1 MPAIHLLSCDEHSAE
16 VLRDAAVELG
26 LPLMRGRKPPRTKG
40 CPREIVIIDGDRGV
54 EAREALEA
62 SKRKAICIGLLGEA
76 AVAHELLAA
85 GADLIL
91 HKPVFSEWAKICLM
105 QACCEK

>member
-26 LPLMRGRKPPRTKG
+26 LPLTRGKKPPRSERG
-40 CPREIVIIDGDRGV
+40 SREIVIIDGDRGT
-54 EAREALEA
+54 EARKALEA
-62 SKRKAICIGLLGEA
+62 SKRKAICIGLLGESTA
-76 AVAHELLAA
+76 AHELIAA

-91 HKPVFSEWAKICLM
+91 HKPIFSEWAKVCLK
-105 QACCEK
+105 QACCAK

>member
-26 LPLMRGRKPPRTKG
+26 LPLTRGKKPPRSERG
-40 CPREIVIIDGDRGV
+40 SREIVVIDGDRGT
-54 EAREALEA
+54 EARKALREA
-62 SKRKAICIGLLGEA
+62 KDKAVFIGLLGEDA
-76 AVAHELLAA
+76 AAHELLDA

-91 HKPVFSEWAKICLM
+91 HKPIFSEWAKVCLM
-105 QACCEK
+105 QACCAK